1 LTNQAGNALG
11 RRGPAYTVSI
21 AFPLATPSAGQI
33 QTEAQKVIDRS
44 RSLTMKDTIKVKAD
58 GQTLVLE
65 GQVRSEGEKR
75 LAENLLR
82 LTPGARSVENNLQV
96 VQAAPQPRSV
106 PSPP

>member
-1 LTNQAGNALG
+1 
-11 RRGPAYTVSI
+11 
-21 AFPLATPSAGQI
+21 
-33 QTEAQKVIDRS
+33 
-44 RSLTMKDTIKVKAD
+44 
-58 GQTLVLE
+58 
-65 GQVRSEGEKR
+65 VRSEGEKR